1 MRKKFELL
9 AQARK
14 HYLAANPVKT
24 MSVPSQ
30 TADGT
35 PGPDFTFPDIG
46 AIQIIGCKMGME
58 YLAICHDEEAVEE
71 WINAAI
77 SIVKEPEH
85 LGILYAN
92 VFRGINVVIGGIIS
106 NAGLRTKM
114 HQLALEA
121 WQKDFNEGF
130 EDE

>member
-9 AQARK
+9 SQARK
-14 HYLAANPVKT
+14 HYLAAHPVKT
-24 MSVPSQ
+24 LSLPSQ
-30 TADGT
+30 TSDGT

-46 AIQIIGCKMGME
+46 DVQVIGCKMGME

-92 VFRGINVVIGGIIS
+92 VFRGINVVLGEIIS

-121 WQKDFNEGF
+121 WQRDFNEGF